1 MIRVYIA
8 SAKSEER
15 SALRRM
21 LAEQKMQVVGES
33 SDWFTTLAKAPST
46 NFNLLLV
53 DWDILPMN
61 AATGL
66 SEIRQACTYS
76 IIVVL
81 ASQRDVLKQVALSA
95 GADAFINKSNSLN
108 SLPDQLQAV
117 IETLNVNETI
127 R

>member
-21 LAEQKMQVVGES
+21 LVEQKMQVVGES

-81 ASQRDVLKQVALSA
+81 TSQRDVLKQVALSA
-95 GADAFINKSNSLN
+95 GADAFIDKSNNLN
-108 SLPDQLQAV
+108 NLPDQLQTV
-117 IETLNVNETI
+117 IDTLHVNETI